1 MDNTSSERRYEMQ
14 DHPLF
19 DPKSSKADLRR
30 TLSDGIVVE
39 AHVEGERIV
48 GYTAYDASGRAI
60 AVRRMQLTETTEI
73 AGDADPRM
81 ERRCWYCICNGSCKC
96 WPEPCPQ

>member
-1 MDNTSSERRYEMQ
+1 MDKASSERRYDMQ

-19 DPKSSKADLRR
+19 DAKSSKDDLRR

-48 GYTAYDASGRAI
+48 GYTARPT
-60 AVRRMQLTETTEI
+60 LTGPPYV
-73 AGDADPRM
+73 AH
-81 ERRCWYCICNGSCKC
+81 ICR
-96 WPEPCPQ
+96 